1 MRICI
6 AGAGGT
12 GGHFAVK
19 LAEAGQDVS
28 VIARGAHLAAIQN
41 SGLTLLEGDKT
52 LNQPVRA
59 ASDAAELGV
68 QDFVI
73 VGVKATGL
81 QAIAASLAPL
91 IGPRTLV
98 AFPQNGMSWWYP
110 LDLPSHLPPPPHI
123 PIFDRKD
130 DFLPLMEKPQIAGG
144 SIYSANELAAPG
156 IIQNNSP
163 GRNSLTLGLIT
174 PGFETELATVQAAL
188 RAAGIESPVVADIR
202 RIVWSKLLV
211 NMTGSTIAL
220 ATESM
225 ATVCRTDPALEEI
238 YRRLVEEGLTIAA
251 AYGYNL
257 RDSIS
262 GEKLLARMVDHKPSL
277 LQDYEH
283 GRPME
288 IAEIVQAPAIFAR
301 AQNIPAPIMDTLSA
315 VVSRRAK
322 DKGLF

>member
-1 MRICI
+1 
-6 AGAGGT
+6 
-12 GGHFAVK
+12 VK

-251 AYGYNL
+251 AYG
-257 RDSIS
+257 RKTA
-262 GEKLLARMVDHKPSL
+262 GP
-277 LQDYEH
+277 H
-283 GRPME
+283 GRPQAVA
-288 IAEIVQAPAIFAR
+288 IAGLRAWQADGDRRNR
-301 AQNIPAPIMDTLSA
+301 ASPGDFCPRPEYSGADHGHAL
-315 VVSRRAK
+315 RRCEPPRQ
-322 DKGLF
+322 G